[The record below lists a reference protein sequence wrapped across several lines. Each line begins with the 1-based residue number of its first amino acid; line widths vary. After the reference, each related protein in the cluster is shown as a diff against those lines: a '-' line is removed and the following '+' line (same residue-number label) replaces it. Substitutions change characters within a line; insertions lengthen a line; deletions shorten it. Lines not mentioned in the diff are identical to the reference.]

1 MPIGTVLERNAIIK
15 CIEVL
20 LKKYNAESAVLF
32 GSYARGEAG
41 PDSDIDVVIFGGP
54 NFKPSDIFALAEE
67 LRELTNRDADVFE
80 IRELNEGTDFY
91 DAIMREGL
99 KIA

>member
-1 MPIGTVLERNAIIK
+1 MPVGTVLERNAVIK
-15 CIEVL
+15 CIESL
-20 LKKYNAESAVLF
+20 LKKYNAESAILF
-32 GSYARGEAG
+32 GSYARGEAT
-41 PDSDIDVVIFGGP
+41 PESDIDVIIFGGP
-54 NFKPSDIFALAEE
+54 GFKPSNIFALAED
-67 LRELTNRDADVFE
+67 LREITNRDADVFE